1 MFSMYEKLRDIVI
14 AIWLIMAFPAIIQL
28 AVDLPAHGWQGWK
41 QMFRGKRPISHPSL
55 SVAESAARREFMQP
69 ASTEPFTHEQDVV
82 LGQLREAVNQINE
95 ATEVLLK
102 EEVSEADARES
113 VAHSI
118 LSIARVLVISK
129 AADWNMVK
137 WLPPF

>member
-1 MFSMYEKLRDIVI
+1 
-14 AIWLIMAFPAIIQL
+14 
-28 AVDLPAHGWQGWK
+28 
-41 QMFRGKRPISHPSL
+41 
-55 SVAESAARREFMQP
+55 MQP

-137 WLPPF
+137 WLPPFK